1 MDFNEEIHSA
11 DYTAAVNGPD
21 VLSLLDDF
29 SGSLAALMTSSAQRC
44 DCAGTIN
51 ALKRE
56 TKKLNAEMTDCKAKL
71 YDGMQSEG
79 KLRDAEQKLRQ
90 SQQKLHK
97 YKLHSSKLQKEVES
111 LRAAPAVAAIPRTV
125 DQDEKVALQ
134 SRIRELESS
143 LRGKE
148 ELCTQLQTDLES
160 YQTQA
165 AKTSKKYATATAQ
178 CETLKGRLATA
189 NTKVARI
196 EGDLNSRTEEV
207 SMLSTA
213 QQVLQENV
221 AIANAKVLQL
231 ESALKCKADE
241 LVAGAAEQR
250 TLKEALATAHTN
262 AKRLESEV
270 SSKYKEIASLAAT
283 RQALQVTSTTPSVG
297 VEESVQADLLC
308 RETDLETQLE
318 FRTYRYEMML
328 ALLKQARKE
337 TAELKM
343 HLGMKT
349 AALSDALRSFMQYR
363 ANNRLLESSITSAL
377 ATTTV
382 SARSVTDA
390 LSALVEKS
398 EQQREEISFSHAELE
413 KAMGKL
419 GEIRE
424 KYREKKALLVQL
436 LNDKQQLEKTCY
448 DLRNDLQMSRW
459 RTEEAETALS
469 TLAVPAH
476 GRAGQCVLTEVRECG
491 VQVSEWSEHHQ
502 SAVQQSLGKG
512 PAVQRKPGSLAERQC
527 VVCAGLRKQLSEQGE
542 LVTKLRK
549 EVGAKNRLIHEMR
562 MSGVGDSAPKP
573 PVVPLDLPFAEQVA
587 AYKQVHDDVR
597 AGHAVV
603 QGQDPVGEYKR
614 LFKQAAAVLRLP
626 AEPTTQK
633 DRPYTTA
640 WMDIRKAKAEVAPLE
655 RGLAHIGCGAADKV
669 PPETLAALRWLL
681 ATLRAT
687 AACVQSSRHSW
698 VQVLVTERQREL
710 LGRSDWETDFAILLT
725 YCETVF
731 GVLPQAVGRGDAVE
745 QPAAVPMATTTV
757 GQGDVGETR
766 AVHHTSVPFT
776 AVNGQD
782 GVPPV
787 VAGTAL
793 ETGAGQFAVTAPEL
807 DVSRPGPTE
816 QSQHLRAFTQLFRK
830 ISADAGLRFVTRA
843 ENGNRAIHPQLTPT
857 WMNLR
862 KPGSA
867 IENIVHGLALI
878 GAPEEMDAPSAEL
891 LASLRWLMT
900 AVQTAS
906 GSVRSIDAPWAQAMV
921 SNNGHQATSCGDVAV
936 KADFAL
942 LSAYYERLLSV
953 VTGTA
958 VTARV
963 DGVGLFCD
971 GEVGE
976 PSWQTA
982 VNDAVQGT
990 VRALSATR
998 IIELPR
1004 GTCDALGAAMS
1015 TSVTAA
1021 SGVVRRSNA
1030 DTSGAVALT
1039 SLPSHGLSSARVGAG
1054 AINSCAA
1061 SVKSALSA
1069 VTVASAATAATAGT
1083 TGSRL
1088 AGSGL
1093 LGQELHGAGARGEA
1107 AAPTPGPMKL
1117 SALETVL
1124 GKRSHAN
1131 AISSTEGRT
1140 YYSISVIG
1148 AATEASVQSVASDVG
1163 PVRDV
1168 RRMEGGGYVVE
1179 FVSAK
1184 CAVDAVRTLDGY
1196 VLDDRTLSCK
1206 PYYKRTSGLTGL
1218 ADEARAV
1225 LVRHQTLTKEAL
1237 RRELTQFGPRQSM
1250 LSAGGEYVAI
1260 FTEERDAAQAAATL
1274 HGQNVSGKVVT
1285 CRDFGALPQVK
1296 KQQLREVTAGLRVSA
1311 PHFTSTPE
1319 PELQL
1324 RDPALPTPRR
1334 HRSRSPSR
1342 SRSRSPLRDNPE
1354 GSVPK
1359 DRWVVPHTAE
1369 HRLPMRP
1376 ILRDPA
1382 LQPREGSPEDGFGS
1396 GSGSDGY
1403 LSSGSGSDNSS
1414 SLVTDS
1420 DEHFSLDR
1428 RIRKRSRSDSRE
1440 RTHPASGNR
1449 GPPVRAVQ
1457 RATST
1462 ESFCRREP
1470 VSAVP
1475 RTGASQPKHCN
1486 ICEERGLGW
1495 RAVQS
1500 HNTAQHSDERL
1511 NASRYC
1517 TICEELGRSVDIC
1530 RNHFTRDHR
1539 GPPEK
1544 TNARRFCTICE
1555 EQGRPYITCCTHYTC
1570 DHRPAASNAKPPGKA
1585 RAVAAAHASPGG
1597 VAVRTTAAPVREPVE
1612 EAATTGTPRMGPLST
1627 RR

>member
-79 KLRDAEQKLRQ
+79 KLRDAEKKLRE

-97 YKLHSSKLQKEVES
+97 YKLHSAKLQNEVES
-111 LRAAPAVAAIPRTV
+111 LRAAPAVAAIPGTV

-134 SRIRELESS
+134 CRIRELESS

-148 ELCTQLQTDLES
+148 ELCTQLQTDLDS

-165 AKTSKKYATATAQ
+165 AKTSRKYATVTSQ

-213 QQVLQENV
+213 QQVLQGKV
-221 AIANAKVLQL
+221 AIASAKVLQL

-250 TLKEALATAHTN
+250 TLKDALATAHTN

-270 SSKYKEIASLAAT
+270 SSKCEEIASLAAA
-283 RQALQVTSTTPSVG
+283 RQALQVTSTTPSVA

-308 RETDLETQLE
+308 RDLETQLE

-328 ALLKQARKE
+328 ALLKQAQKE
-337 TAELKM
+337 TAELKTQ
-343 HLGMKT
+343 LSMKT
-349 AALSDALRSFMQYR
+349 AALSDALRNFIQYR

-382 SARSVTDA
+382 NARSVTDA
-390 LSALVEKS
+390 LSSLVEKS

-413 KAMGKL
+413 KARGKL
-419 GEIRE
+419 GEMRE

-436 LNDKQQLEKTCY
+436 LKDKQQLENTCY
-448 DLRNDLQMSRW
+448 DLRNELQMSRW
-459 RTEEAETALS
+459 RTEEAEAALF

-476 GRAGQCVLTEVRECG
+476 GRVGQCVLTEVRECG
-491 VQVSEWSEHHQ
+491 VQVSEWSEQQQ
-502 SAVQQSLGKG
+502 SAVQQSSGRG
-512 PAVQRKPGSLAERQC
+512 PAVQRKSGSLAERQC
-527 VVCAGLRKQLSEQGE
+527 VLCAGLRKQLSEHGE

-549 EVGAKNRLIHEMR
+549 EVGAKNRLIHQMR
-562 MSGVGDSAPKP
+562 MSGVGDSAPRP

-633 DRPYTTA
+633 VRPYTTA
-640 WMDIRKAKAEVAPLE
+640 WMDIRKAKAEVAPIE
-655 RGLAHIGCGAADKV
+655 HGLALVGSGAVDKV

-731 GVLPQAVGRGDAVE
+731 GVFPRAAERGSFVE
-745 QPAAVPMATTTV
+745 QSAMFPAVVASAERDVGGIATINHESACVTASACTTATT
-757 GQGDVGETR
+757 Q
-766 AVHHTSVPFT
+766 AH
-776 AVNGQD
+776 
-782 GVPPV
+782 
-787 VAGTAL
+787 
-793 ETGAGQFAVTAPEL
+793 TAPET
-807 DVSRPGPTE
+807 DAGHSAVAAGAADGTE
-816 QSQHLRAFTQLFRK
+816 HGHQSQHLRAINQLFRK

-867 IENIVHGLALI
+867 IENILNGLALI
-878 GAPEEMDAPSAEL
+878 GAPEEVDASSAEL

-900 AVQTAS
+900 AVQTAA
-906 GSVRSIDAPWAQAMV
+906 GTVRSIDAPWAQVLVTKA
-921 SNNGHQATSCGDVAV
+921 QATSDNDVPL
-936 KADFAL
+936 KDDFAL
-942 LSAYYERLLSV
+942 LSAYYERLLNV
-953 VTGTA
+953 ATGTA
-958 VTARV
+958 VATTPRV
-963 DGVGLFCD
+963 DGAGHLSD
-971 GEVGE
+971 GDVGE
-976 PSWQTA
+976 RSGQTV
-982 VNDAVQGT
+982 VNDAVRGT
-990 VRALSATR
+990 VPLSAAHITD
-998 IIELPR
+998 LPR
-1004 GTCDALGAAMS
+1004 GTCDAPGAAIS
-1015 TSVTAA
+1015 TSVAAA
-1021 SGVVRRSNA
+1021 SGVLTRSNA
-1030 DTSGAVALT
+1030 VASGAVASV
-1039 SLPSHGLSSARVGAG
+1039 SLPSHALSSAGVGAG
-1054 AINSCAA
+1054 ATSSCAA
-1061 SVKSALSA
+1061 SVKSSLNA
-1069 VTVASAATAATAGT
+1069 VTVPSAATAAAAGT
-1083 TGSRL
+1083 TGSWL
-1088 AGSGL
+1088 AGNDR
-1093 LGQELHGAGARGEA
+1093 LGQGLHGAGARGEA
-1107 AAPTPGPMKL
+1107 AAPTPGAMTL
-1117 SALETVL
+1117 FTRETVL

-1148 AATEASVQSVASDVG
+1148 AATEASVQSVASEVG

-1206 PYYKRTSGLTGL
+1206 PYYKRASDLTG
-1218 ADEARAV
+1218 AAEEARAV
-1225 LVRHQTLTKEAL
+1225 LVRHQTLTREAL
-1237 RRELTQFGPRQSM
+1237 RRELTQFGPLQSM

-1285 CRDFGALPQVK
+1285 CRSFGALPQVK
-1296 KQQLREVTAGLRVSA
+1296 KQRLREATADLRVSA
-1311 PHFTSTPE
+1311 PHTTSAPA

-1324 RDPALPTPRR
+1324 RDPALPTPRPQCS
-1334 HRSRSPSR
+1334 RSRSR
-1342 SRSRSPLRDNPE
+1342 SRNGSRSPLRDNPID
-1354 GSVPK
+1354 SVPK
-1359 DRWVVPHTAE
+1359 DRWDVPHTAE

-1382 LQPREGSPEDGFGS
+1382 LQLREGSPEDGFGS

-1440 RTHPASGNR
+1440 RTHPARGSR
-1449 GPPVRAVQ
+1449 GPPGRAVQ

-1462 ESFCRREP
+1462 ESFCHREP
-1470 VSAVP
+1470 LSAVP

-1486 ICEERGLGW
+1486 ICEERGPGW

-1500 HNTAQHSDERL
+1500 HNTAQHSDEKL

-1517 TICEELGRSVDIC
+1517 TICEELGRSLDIC

-1570 DHRPAASNAKPPGKA
+1570 DHRPAASTAKSPGKA
-1585 RAVAAAHASPGG
+1585 RAVMAAQASPGG
-1597 VAVRTTAAPVREPVE
+1597 AGVRAAAAHVHEPVE
-1612 EAATTGTPRMGPLST
+1612 DAATTGTPHMGPLST